1 MSIRC
6 RAGTSSSSRSTA
18 VSPGSGD
25 DAAHDGDDRWSR
37 GIAAY
42 ADQFRIAEQDVFA
55 YMTEMLGE
63 RLAREAIHAAGG
75 AWGDDCLSPR
85 DRSLVVVASLV
96 TQGGAERRLRGHMRW
111 ALDHGVTRD
120 ELEALVALLAVYAG
134 YPRAS
139 TASEVLRDELG
150 PDSTTEEPED
160 D

>member
-1 MSIRC
+1 LR
-6 RAGTSSSSRSTA
+6 RSTA
-18 VSPGSGD
+18 VSRESGD
-25 DAAHDGDDRWSR
+25 HTAHDGVDRWSR

-42 ADQFRIAEQDVFA
+42 ADQFGIAEQDVVGH
-55 YMTEMLGE
+55 MTEMLGE
-63 RLAREAIHAAGG
+63 RLAREAINAAGG
-75 AWGDDCLSPR
+75 AWMDDCLSPR

-96 TQGGAERRLRGHMRW
+96 TQGGAEPRLRGHLRW
-111 ALDHGVTRD
+111 ALDHGVTRE

-150 PDSTTEEPED
+150 TDSKTEEPED